1 MKILYIFGCFMLALC
16 SNSIASEA
24 LNKLYGMPSSAVLLV
39 DNKDKSII
47 ARQIDRQ
54 MIPASTVKLITAL
67 AALKYWGSDY
77 QFRTEFY
84 LDPKNS
90 VLIVKGF
97 GDPFLVSEELD
108 VIVEKIKQLNI
119 SVFNGIVADSSYFG
133 QEVNIQEQ
141 GKSNN
146 PYDAASAALAAN
158 FNSIEVNVKAGVV
171 KSAEKQTPLTP
182 MAKLLASKLSDG
194 RHRINLGL
202 AERSPDYFIE
212 VLAAKLRNVGIVIQD
227 EESTISFDEKN
238 TQLLFHHKNT
248 RTLDV
253 IVTAMLEYSNNFIAN
268 QLFLMLGAEQL
279 GAPANLQK
287 SQQAMASFIA
297 KQFAWQNYV
306 IEDGSGLSR
315 CNQLNANQ
323 LIDVLKL
330 FRPYQ
335 SLLPQQNSSIL
346 AKSGTLKG
354 VSTYAGYV
362 FRNDEWQSFALLI
375 NQSVP
380 YRFREQIAEDL
391 LQY

>member
-1 MKILYIFGCFMLALC
+1 
-16 SNSIASEA
+16 
-24 LNKLYGMPSSAVLLV
+24 
-39 DNKDKSII
+39 
-47 ARQIDRQ
+47 
-54 MIPASTVKLITAL
+54 
-67 AALKYWGSDY
+67 
-77 QFRTEFY
+77 
-84 LDPKNS
+84 
-90 VLIVKGF
+90 
-97 GDPFLVSEELD
+97 
-108 VIVEKIKQLNI
+108 
-119 SVFNGIVADSSYFG
+119 
-133 QEVNIQEQ
+133 
-141 GKSNN
+141 
-146 PYDAASAALAAN
+146 
-158 FNSIEVNVKAGVV
+158 
-171 KSAEKQTPLTP
+171 
-182 MAKLLASKLSDG
+182 
-194 RHRINLGL
+194 
-202 AERSPDYFIE
+202 
-212 VLAAKLRNVGIVIQD
+212 
-227 EESTISFDEKN
+227 
-238 TQLLFHHKNT
+238 
-248 RTLDV
+248 
-253 IVTAMLEYSNNFIAN
+253 MLEYSNNFIAN